1 MLQLLAGR
9 FVEVGSELRERS
21 QFTVLSQS
29 GTDTTRQ
36 LLDDLG
42 LSSTTNTGYR
52 DTGVDGRTDTCVEHG
67 RFQEDLTVGDGN
79 HVGRNERGNVA
90 RLGFDDRQ
98 SGQRAGL
105 ASYGTVGELLDIL
118 FGNARR
124 TLQQTAVEIE
134 HVARIG
140 FTSRRTTQQQGDLA
154 VCHGLLGQIV
164 IHDQRVFTAVA
175 EVLAHGA
182 TSVRRQVLQGSGFG
196 GGRSNNDGVVQRA
209 VLFQLA
215 NHVGDGRLL
224 LTNGNV
230 NAADAAVLLVDDG
243 VDGQGGLADLTVADD
258 QLTLATAYRDHGV
271 DRLVTGLH
279 RLVDGLTPDHAR
291 RNLLDR
297 VSCLS
302 VDRAFAI
309 NRVTQCVD
317 NAAQQFR
324 TNRNFKDAAGALGA
338 HAFGQAQVV
347 TQNHGTY
354 GVLLQV
360 QCHTKD
366 AAREL
371 DHFAVHD
378 VGQTVDTY
386 DTVRNADDGALI
398 TGLISRC
405 AA

>member
-1 MLQLLAGR
+1 M
-9 FVEVGSELRERS
+9 
-21 QFTVLSQS
+21 
-29 GTDTTRQ
+29 
-36 LLDDLG
+36 
-42 LSSTTNTGYR
+42 
-52 DTGVDGRTDTCVEHG
+52 
-67 RFQEDLTVGDGN
+67 
-79 HVGRNERGNVA
+79 
-90 RLGFDDRQ
+90 
-98 SGQRAGL
+98 
-105 ASYGTVGELLDIL
+105 
-118 FGNARR
+118 
-124 TLQQTAVEIE
+124 EIE

-140 FTSRRTTQQQGDLA
+140 FTSRRTTQQQGYLA
-154 VCHGLLGQIV
+154 VRHSLLGQIV

-196 GGRSNNDGVVQRA
+196 SGRSNNDGVVQRA

-224 LTNGNV
+224 LTDGYV
-230 NAADAAVLLVDDG
+230 DTADAAVLLVDDG

-291 RNLLDR
+291 RNLLDC

-324 TNRNFKDAAGALGA
+324 TNRNLKDAAGALGA

-398 TGLISRC
+398 TGLSSDIRFLNALLDDFTNLGRIQLLHAMTLKSGFQRFGQLAQF
-405 AA
+405 AADRTVDNHITGANQHAADQRRIHGLLEVDGAI